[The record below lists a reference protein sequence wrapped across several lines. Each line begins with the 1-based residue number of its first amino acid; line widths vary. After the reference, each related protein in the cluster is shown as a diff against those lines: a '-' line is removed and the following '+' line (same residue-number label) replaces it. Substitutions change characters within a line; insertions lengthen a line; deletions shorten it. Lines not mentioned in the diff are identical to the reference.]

1 MELCAEKI
9 KSLLD
14 TQAEVFVYD
23 TVSSTNLIA
32 QELAEKFDKPVIV
45 AAESQTEG
53 RGRSGKKF
61 FSPPTGLYFSIVTH
75 PKSDFKSMTTVT
87 CATAVAVTRAVEKLT
102 GLHPEIKWVNDIFI
116 DGRKVCG
123 ILCRAVGGN
132 GRVNHLVT
140 GVGINISTKDF
151 PDDIKN
157 TAGSLNRAVDKNI
170 FAAEIAN
177 NILSLGDGYMD
188 EYREKSCVIGKKI
201 VYYKNSEPLE
211 AQAVG
216 IDDNGGLIVFDGK
229 EKTTLT
235 GGEISV
241 KLKGGI

>member
-9 KSLLD
+9 KSLLV
-14 TQAEVFVYD
+14 TGAEVFVYD

-32 QELAEKFDKPVIV
+32 QELADKTDKPVIV
-45 AAESQTEG
+45 AAESQTDG
-53 RGRSGKKF
+53 RGRSGKSF
-61 FSPPTGLYFSIVTH
+61 FSPPTGLYFSLVTH
-75 PKSDFKSMTTVT
+75 PKSDFALMTTVT
-87 CATAVAVTRAVEKLT
+87 CGTAVAVTRAVEKLT

-140 GVGINISTKDF
+140 GVGVNISTKDF

-170 FAAEIAN
+170 LAAEIAN
-177 NILSLGDGYMD
+177 NILTLSDGYMD
-188 EYREKSCVIGKKI
+188 EYRQKSCVIGKKI
-201 VYYKNSEPLE
+201 IYYKNSVPFE
-211 AQAVG
+211 AQAIG

-241 KLKGGI
+241 RLKGLC